1 MKKTLITNAK
11 LVNEGKIISSDLL
24 IEGETISKIAP
35 FISDPLAHVID
46 FKGNFLMPG
55 MIDDQVHFR
64 DPGLTY
70 KGDLFSESQ
79 AAIAGG
85 VTSFMDMPN
94 TIPNTLNRVLLE
106 EKYALAAKKSLANYS
121 FFMGITSKNL
131 DEALRVNNETVC
143 GITDD
148 GLYFDQEQ
156 ILANNPEFLEKLF
169 SRSETLVALHSEDDS
184 IILANHAKY
193 FKKFKGEIP
202 MSFHAKIRSVEACLE
217 ATQRVLS
224 IQKKYDNRLH
234 FFHIS
239 TGAEANLFPV
249 SANKIDKR
257 VTAEACIH
265 HVWFNDLDYE
275 KLGPLIKWNPSIKS
289 EENRIQLIQ
298 ALKDGRLDIIASDHA
313 PHSLDEKVGT
323 YDQIKSGAPI
333 VQHTMPLLFQLV
345 QKGEINMEFI
355 VEKTSHR
362 VADIYK
368 IKNRGYIQEGFFAD
382 LIEVDFNV
390 SQPWCITQ
398 DSLFYKSGWS
408 PLIGEKL
415 SARIKRT
422 FVNGNLVFEND
433 QFVSDTKGQRLLFSK
448 IR

>member
-1 MKKTLITNAK
+1 MKKTLIVDAK

-24 IEGETISKIAP
+24 IEGERISKIAP
-35 FISDPLAHVID
+35 FISDAHAKVID
-46 FKGNFLMPG
+46 FGGNYLLPG

-70 KGDLFSESQ
+70 KGDLFSESK

-106 EKYALAAKKSLANYS
+106 DKYALAAQKSLANYS

-156 ILANNPEFLEKLF
+156 ILANHPEFLEKLF
-169 SRSETLVALHSEDDS
+169 SRSNTLVALHSEDDS
-184 IILANHAKY
+184 IIFANHAQY
-193 FKKFKGEIP
+193 FKKFNGEIP
-202 MSFHAKIRSVEACLE
+202 MSFHAKIRSEEACLE

-224 IQKKYDNRLH
+224 IQKKYGNRLH

-239 TGAEANLFPV
+239 TGAEANLFPA
-249 SANKIDKR
+249 STHIMDKR

-265 HVWFNDLDYE
+265 HLWFNDSDYE
-275 KLGPLIKWNPSIKS
+275 NLGPLIKWNPSIKS

-313 PHSLDEKVGT
+313 PHSSEEKVGT

-345 QKGEINMEFI
+345 QKGEIDLKFI
-355 VEKTSHR
+355 ADKTSHR

-368 IKNRGYIQEGFFAD
+368 IKNRGYLREGFFAD
-382 LIEVDFNV
+382 LIEVDFN
-390 SQPWCITQ
+390 SNNHWCVTK
-398 DSLFYKSGWS
+398 DSLHYKSGWS

-415 SARIKRT
+415 NAKIKRT
-422 FVNGNLVFEND
+422 FVNGNLIFEKD
-433 QFVSDTKGQRLLFSK
+433 IFVSDTKGQRLLFSK
-448 IR
+448 LR

>member
-1 MKKTLITNAK
+1 MKKTLIANAK

-24 IEGETISKIAP
+24 IEGERISKIAP
-35 FISDPLAHVID
+35 FISNAHAKVID
-46 FKGNFLMPG
+46 FEGNYLFPG

-94 TIPNTLNRVLLE
+94 TIPNTLNRVFLE
-106 EKYALAAKKSLANYS
+106 EKYVMAAKKSLANYS

-131 DEALRVNNETVC
+131 DEALRVDNETVC

-184 IILANHAKY
+184 IIHANYLKY
-193 FKKFKGEIP
+193 FKKSKGEIP
-202 MSFHAKIRSVEACLE
+202 ISFHSKIRSVEACLE
-217 ATQRVLS
+217 STKRVLS
-224 IQKKYDNRLH
+224 IQKIYNNRLH

-249 SANKIDKR
+249 PTDNMEKR

-275 KLGPLIKWNPSIKS
+275 NLGPLIKWNPSIKS

-313 PHSLDEKVGT
+313 PHSLEEKMGS

-333 VQHTMPLLFQLV
+333 VQHTMPLLFQLLK
-345 QKGEINMEFI
+345 KGEIGIEFI
-355 VEKTSHR
+355 AEKTSHR

-368 IKNRGYIQEGFFAD
+368 IQQRGYIREGFYAD
-382 LIEVDFNV
+382 LIEVDFN
-390 SQPWCITQ
+390 SSKSWCVTK
-398 DSLFYKSGWS
+398 DSLLYKCGWS
-408 PLIGEKL
+408 PLIGQEL

-422 FVNGNLVFEND
+422 FVNGNLIFENNI
-433 QFVSDTKGQRLLFSK
+433 FVDDSKAKRLLFSK

>member
-1 MKKTLITNAK
+1 MKNTLIVNAK

-24 IEGETISKIAP
+24 IVGERISKIAP
-35 FISDPLAHVID
+35 FISDAHAKVID
-46 FKGNFLMPG
+46 FEGNYLLPG

-131 DEALRVNNETVC
+131 DEALSVDNETVC

-169 SRSETLVALHSEDDS
+169 SRSNTLVALHSEDDS
-184 IILANHAKY
+184 IIHANYAQY
-193 FKKFKGEIP
+193 FKQFKGEIP
-202 MSFHAKIRSVEACLE
+202 MSFHAQIRSVEACLE
-217 ATQRVLS
+217 ATKRVLS
-224 IQKKYDNRLH
+224 IQEKYNNRLH

-239 TGAEANLFPV
+239 TGEEANLFPV
-249 SANKIDKR
+249 PTNIMDKR

-275 KLGPLIKWNPSIKS
+275 NLGPLIKWNPSIKS

-313 PHSLDEKVGT
+313 PHSLEEKMGS

-333 VQHTMPLLFQLV
+333 VQHTMPLLFQLLN
-345 QKGEINMEFI
+345 KGEIGIEFI
-355 VEKTSHR
+355 AEKTSHR

-368 IKNRGYIQEGFFAD
+368 IKNRGYIREGFFAD
-382 LIEVDFNV
+382 LIEVDYNLND
-390 SQPWCITQ
+390 PWCVTK
-398 DSLFYKSGWS
+398 DLLFCKSGWS

-415 SARIKRT
+415 NARIKRT
-422 FVNGNLVFEND
+422 FVNGNLIFEND
-433 QFVSDTKGQRLLFSK
+433 QFVSDTNGQRLLFSK
-448 IR
+448 FR

>member
-1 MKKTLITNAK
+1 MKKTLIVNAK
-11 LVNEGKIISSDLL
+11 LVNEGEIFLSDLL
-24 IEGETISKIAP
+24 IEGERISKIAP
-35 FISDPLAHVID
+35 FISDPDANVID
-46 FKGNFLMPG
+46 FKGNYLLPG

-70 KGDLFSESQ
+70 KGDLCSESK

-94 TIPNTLNRVLLE
+94 TIPNTLSRALLE
-106 EKYALAAKKSLANYS
+106 EKYLMASKKSFANYS

-184 IILANHAKY
+184 IINSNYLKY

-202 MSFHAKIRSVEACLE
+202 VSFHAKIRSSEACLV
-217 ATQRVLS
+217 ATKRVLS
-224 IQKKYDNRLH
+224 IQEKYNNRLH

-239 TGAEANLFPV
+239 TGAEAKLFPF
-249 SANKIDKR
+249 ATNKMEKR

-265 HVWFNDLDYE
+265 HVWFNDLDYK

-298 ALKDGRLDIIASDHA
+298 ALKEGRLDIIASDHA
-313 PHSLDEKVGT
+313 PHSLEEKVGT

-333 VQHTMPLLFQLV
+333 VQHTIPLLFQLV
-345 QKGEINMEFI
+345 QKGEITIEFI
-355 VEKTSHR
+355 VDKTSHR

-368 IKNRGYIQEGFFAD
+368 IQHRGYIKEGFFAD
-382 LIEVDFNV
+382 LIEVDFNLNHTW
-390 SQPWCITQ
+390 SITK
-398 DSLFYKSGWS
+398 DSLFYKTSWS
-408 PLIGEKL
+408 PLTGEKMH
-415 SARIKRT
+415 AKIKRT
-422 FVNGNLVFEND
+422 FVNGNLIFEND
-433 QFVSDTKGQRLLFSK
+433 QFISDTKGQRLFFSK
-448 IR
+448 LR